1 LPITIFKTKNRE
13 GNVTMTLGE
22 WREQTKDVP
31 DDYELQDYF
40 EEPIDEIEVDNDN
53 KTIIIYTEGD

>member
-1 LPITIFKTKNRE
+1 
-13 GNVTMTLGE
+13 MTLGE